1 MLIVACCGHRH
12 DTAAHLADIESYIND
27 RPDSAL
33 VELQGIDTT
42 ILRSRR
48 NKAQYS
54 LLHAMALDKCY
65 IDVTS
70 DSIIAP
76 AARYYRHH
84 GSADERMNALLY
96 QAKIHKNR
104 GELKD
109 AAILYSQ
116 AEEWA
121 EKANDK
127 HSKGILFLS
136 FSSLYN
142 KAYNLDKQ
150 QAYIEKALKI
160 LDGTGDPLYE
170 RALGQLAIPYM
181 MRREWSTADSLFQR
195 ALASSEDYPEMMRF
209 IIHNYG
215 CMKLL
220 KDEPDPEGA
229 IDLFNLKINK
239 YGMSLS
245 PAEAGAYAYA
255 SSLLDNNTTADAL
268 TQRFNE
274 FNENDWKTVL
284 PWMYRISA
292 MKGDY
297 KSAFNYLS
305 EADINEEKT
314 IQVTLTDSITQ
325 ALQDHK
331 ELSLKK
337 ERIHKV
343 IIILFSVLLLLVS
356 TCFVLVISLRK
367 RNLQHEMD
375 SLLLIHDTLKAEH
388 EALKKQK
395 ERIIVSTGNKRKD
408 KLQHL
413 QSQLQ
418 KVRIDSF
425 RQRRIFDYVLWMNE
439 NHYLSDAS
447 SLKAFKEEILSFYNI
462 ERNQERL
469 EEELDKALD
478 GIVTDLKKDL
488 GISNSKDIHFLC
500 LWLLDTKTVVVS
512 EILGLNDNA
521 VYIKRSRLKKSIMNL
536 GNKYSF
542 LFD

>member
-1 MLIVACCGHRH
+1 
-12 DTAAHLADIESYIND
+12 
-27 RPDSAL
+27 
-33 VELQGIDTT
+33 
-42 ILRSRR
+42 
-48 NKAQYS
+48 
-54 LLHAMALDKCY
+54 
-65 IDVTS
+65 
-70 DSIIAP
+70 
-76 AARYYRHH
+76 
-84 GSADERMNALLY
+84 
-96 QAKIHKNR
+96 
-104 GELKD
+104 
-109 AAILYSQ
+109 
-116 AEEWA
+116 
-121 EKANDK
+121 
-127 HSKGILFLS
+127 
-136 FSSLYN
+136 
-142 KAYNLDKQ
+142 
-150 QAYIEKALKI
+150 
-160 LDGTGDPLYE
+160 
-170 RALGQLAIPYM
+170 M